1 MNAALT
7 KNNYF
12 VKEQIGAFKA
22 SNNYDVYDPQTQ
34 ELIMTCREE
43 NLGIFTKILRFSD
56 YKKMTPFDLQIRSS
70 KGELLL
76 RVKRG
81 MSFMFSEV
89 EVFNSDDLLIG
100 YFKQKF
106 SFGGKFE
113 VLNSSNQL
121 ICTLTGNWK
130 SWEFSFSKDSVEFA
144 KVSKKWAGIG
154 KEFFTSA
161 DNYMLQV
168 SEKIPNDNP
177 IRQLIVAAVFCIDLV
192 LKE

>member
-1 MNAALT
+1 MNSALT

-22 SNNYDVYDPQTQ
+22 SSNYDVFDPQTQ

-43 NLGIFTKILRFSD
+43 NLGIFTKILRFTD
-56 YKKMTPFDLQIRSS
+56 YKRMTPFDLQIRSS
-70 KGELLL
+70 NGELLL
-76 RVKRG
+76 QVKRG
-81 MSFMFSEV
+81 VSFIFSEV
-89 EVFNSDDLLIG
+89 EVFNSEGQQLG

-113 VLNSSNQL
+113 VLNTSNQL
-121 ICTLTGNWK
+121 LCTLTGNWK
-130 SWEFSFSKDSVEFA
+130 SWDFSFAKDTIEFA
-144 KVSKKWAGIG
+144 KVNKKWAGIG
-154 KEFFTSA
+154 KELFTSA

-168 SEKIPNDNP
+168 SDKIPNDNP
-177 IRQLIVAAVFCIDLV
+177 IRQLILAAVFCIDLV